1 MLDLVRQATQCIMRQ
16 LEHLRQIR
24 AYQVATFLQ
33 AVCVACRASSGGREV
48 QGRAFRACEVRK
60 MADLDRT
67 GGMMVVLFIALAAI
81 KFFG

>member
-1 MLDLVRQATQCIMRQ
+1 V
-16 LEHLRQIR
+16 
-24 AYQVATFLQ
+24 V
-33 AVCVACRASSGGREV
+33 CRASSGGREV